1 MLSAAARPALRAM
14 RTPLA
19 SVQRQQ
25 MRSLHV
31 DNVVGNVSTYTQ
43 PPSRRLP
50 FVINTTTPGAVAE
63 QIGRHHLDPSSIQQ
77 SAHSSYNHSFHTTG
91 YKSGPGLA
99 IKMIAFCGLGFA
111 TPFLAASYQIH
122 KASA

>member
-31 DNVVGNVSTYTQ
+31 DNVVGNNT
-43 PPSRRLP
+43 P
-50 FVINTTTPGAVAE
+50 F
-63 QIGRHHLDPSSIQQ
+63 S
-77 SAHSSYNHSFHTTG
+77 